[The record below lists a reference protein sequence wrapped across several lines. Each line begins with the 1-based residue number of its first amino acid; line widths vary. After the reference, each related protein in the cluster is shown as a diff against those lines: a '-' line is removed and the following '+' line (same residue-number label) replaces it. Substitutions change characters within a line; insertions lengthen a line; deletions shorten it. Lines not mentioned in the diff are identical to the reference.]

1 VSDFHQNGIITTIHN
16 LTRRGNDELDPELL
30 AFQERRPMCLVL
42 PSLFSELE
50 SPALAGIVKELAEVP
65 YLSEII
71 IGLDRADEDQYR
83 HALQYFRRLPQ
94 RHRVLWHDGPRLLDL
109 DQSLRFRDLAPKQPG
124 KGRNVWFCFGYALAS
139 GRSRVVALHDC
150 DIVTYRRE
158 MLGRLL
164 YPVANPSFSY
174 KYCKGYYARFA
185 KGQMNG
191 RVCRLLVPPLIRALR
206 TTCGRTE
213 FLDYLDSFRY
223 PLAGEF
229 ALQADVLEDLR
240 IPSDWGL
247 EMGVLS
253 EVRRNFAPRR
263 ICQVDIADSYDHKH
277 QHLSEADPAAGLSRM
292 STDIAKALFRKLATQ
307 GNVFSQET
315 FRTVKATYYR
325 LALDF
330 SESYHDDAVVNGL
343 KYDRHREEA
352 AIEVFA
358 EAIMRAGSE
367 FLNKPME
374 APFMPSWRRVMSALP
389 DVRMRLLQ
397 AVDADMAEYS

>member
-1 VSDFHQNGIITTIHN
+1 MGDFHQNGIITTIHN

-30 AFQERRPMCLVL
+30 AFAERRPMCLVL
-42 PSLFSELE
+42 PSLYSELE
-50 SPALAGIVKELAEVP
+50 GPALAGIVDELTQVP

-83 HALQYFRRLPQ
+83 RALEYFARLPQ
-94 RHRVLWHDGPRLLDL
+94 RHRVLWHDGPRLRDL
-109 DQSLRFRDLAPKQPG
+109 DASLRLRDLAPLEPG

-139 GRSRVVALHDC
+139 GRSKVLALHDC

-158 MLGRLL
+158 MLGRLF

-174 KYCKGYYARFA
+174 KFCKGYYARFA
-185 KGQMNG
+185 RGQMNG

-206 TTCGRTE
+206 LTCGGSE

-229 ALQADVLEDLR
+229 SLQADVLEDLR

-253 EVRRNFAPRR
+253 EVRRNFAARR
-263 ICQVDIADSYDHKH
+263 ICQVDLADSYDHKH
-277 QHLSEADPAAGLSRM
+277 QHLSEGDPQAGLSRM
-292 STDIAKALFRKLATQ
+292 SADIAKSLFRKLATQ
-307 GNVFSQET
+307 GSVFSEET
-315 FRTVKATYYR
+315 FRSVKATYYR

-330 SESYHDDAVVNGL
+330 SESYHDDAIVNGL
-343 KYDRHREEA
+343 AYDRHREEE

-358 EAIMRAGSE
+358 ESIMRAGSD
-367 FLNKPME
+367 FLSRPME
-374 APFMPSWRRVMSALP
+374 APFMPSWRRVSSALA
-389 DVRMRLLQ
+389 DVRLRLLQ
-397 AVDADMAEYS
+397 AVDADMTEHS

>member
-1 VSDFHQNGIITTIHN
+1 MGDFYQNGIITTVHN

-30 AFQERRPMCLVL
+30 GFSERRPMCLVL
-42 PSLFSELE
+42 PSLYSELE
-50 SPALAGIVKELAEVP
+50 GPALEGIVGELREVP
-65 YLSEII
+65 YLNEII
-71 IGLDRADEDQYR
+71 VGLDRADEDQYR
-83 HALQYFRRLPQ
+83 RALQYFGRLPQ
-94 RHRVLWHDGPRLLDL
+94 RHRVLWHDGPRLRDL
-109 DQSLRFRDLAPKQPG
+109 DATLKLRDLAPLEPG

-139 GRSRVVALHDC
+139 RRSKVVALHDC

-158 MLGRLL
+158 MLARLL

-174 KYCKGYYARFA
+174 KFCKGYYARVA
-185 KGQMNG
+185 RGQMHG

-206 TTCGRTE
+206 LTCGNSE
-213 FLDYLDSFRY
+213 FLDYMDGFRY

-229 ALQADVLEDLR
+229 ALQTDVLEDLR

-253 EVRRNFAPRR
+253 EIRRNFAARR
-263 ICQVDIADSYDHKH
+263 ICQVDLADAYDHKH
-277 QHLSEADPAAGLSRM
+277 QHLSEKDPAAGLSRM
-292 STDIAKALFRKLATQ
+292 SADIAKSLFRKLATQ
-307 GNVFSQET
+307 GSVFSQET
-315 FRTVKATYYR
+315 FRSVKATYYR
-325 LALDF
+325 LALDL

-343 KYDRHREEA
+343 SYDRHREEA

-358 EAIMRAGSE
+358 EAIVRAGSD

-374 APFMPSWRRVMSALP
+374 APFMPSWRRVNSALP
-389 DVRMRLLQ
+389 DVRLRLLQ